1 MAHQINVFAQNKPGR
16 LEHLT
21 KVLAEAGINIRAIT
35 ISGQEDFGVI
45 KLLVDLPEKAYQ
57 VLVQEGFTAY
67 MKEILAVIMRD
78 QPGGLHEICRVLGG
92 RGINI
97 EDAYGFVVQDLK
109 TALLVVEVEKIPEAE
124 KVLLDE
130 GLRILTDEELYRI

>member
-1 MAHQINVFAQNKPGR
+1 MAQQINVFAQNKPGR

-21 KVLAEAGINIRAIT
+21 RVLKDSGVNIRAIT
-35 ISGQEDFGVI
+35 LADQEGFGVI
-45 KLLVDLPEKAYQ
+45 KLLVDKPDEAYDA
-57 VLVQEGFTAY
+57 LAAEGVTAFR
-67 MKEILAVIMRD
+67 KDVIAVIMND
-78 QPGGLHEICRVLGG
+78 SPGGLHEVCQVLDA

-124 KVLLDE
+124 EVLRSA
-130 GLRILTDEELYRI
+130 GLRTLSDQELYQI